1 MSQLDDIDRKLHEKL
16 LLGRRVEGDRLM
28 LADEVMLAALAG
40 SRRLT
45 WGERQVL
52 QASPLTLRRFKTL
65 AVQAGRALGH
75 DDRPAVDGWSGSG
88 GMLRAASSAARLASL
103 ETDDGYWRVHF
114 LEQGGAWRVVLA
126 LDAGAPFAARLMRER
141 PMLRV
146 LDGAGAII
154 LMGVLD
160 ADGEYEGAWP
170 FDGEPALHFQQ
181 LGGAFAVE
189 PAH

>member
-1 MSQLDDIDRKLHEKL
+1 MNQLDDIDRKLQERL

-45 WGERQVL
+45 AGERQAL

-65 AVQAGRALGH
+65 AVQAGSAARHEA
-75 DDRPAVDGWSGSG
+75 RPAVDGWSGSG
-88 GMLRAASSAARLASL
+88 GMLRAASSAGRLASL

-114 LEQGGAWRVVLA
+114 IEQGGAWRVVLA

-154 LMGVLD
+154 LLGALD
-160 ADGEYEGAWP
+160 TDGEYEGAWQ
-170 FDGEPALHFQQ
+170 FEGEPAQHFQQ
-181 LGGAFAVE
+181 FGAAFTVE